1 MLILILISLLTNMF
15 FFDYFDKKQLLYA
28 YVMIYVFYIKSRD
41 IWTQLLMIDCIDLSY
56 ILLFAKKN
64 PPQTKPLN
72 DESSRQFI
80 RVRVK

>member
-41 IWTQLLMIDCIDLSY
+41 IWTQLLIIDCIDLSY
-56 ILLFAKKN
+56 ILLFTKKK
-64 PPQTKPLN
+64 PQTKPLN
-72 DESSRQFI
+72 DESSRQFN

>member
-41 IWTQLLMIDCIDLSY
+41 IWTQLLIIDCIDLSY
-56 ILLFAKKN
+56 ILLFAKKKTPN
-64 PPQTKPLN
+64 QTAK
-72 DESSRQFI
+72 
-80 RVRVK
+80 

>member
-41 IWTQLLMIDCIDLSY
+41 IWTQLLIIDCIDLSY
-56 ILLFAKKN
+56 ILLFTKKKT
-64 PPQTKPLN
+64 QTKPLN
-72 DESSRQFI
+72 DESSRQFN